1 MATARQPRSSPP
13 AAHDFVARIASWR
26 TSPSTSDYSP
36 IASVEGPLLAR
47 TDAGWSRT
55 PTEDVATWKP
65 SEAGPTTTTQTRRW
79 LVGCFAVIL
88 LAGSGW
94 RISTTGNADLGS
106 PAEIWNAAHES
117 FSASSTTVQGGH
129 LALHSE
135 QAEIAGD
142 LEDDWASPPF
152 QETIAP
158 VAPTSTTAIASLA
171 SEAAP
176 DPVPSWNVHPRPR
189 PPNADLHSRST
200 TKYLAYEN
208 HSGFHNQRKSL
219 VNALVLAQLL
229 NRTLLLPPARLGHA
243 MPWEP
248 DPKHTVVFSE
258 RCKAGLEPDKPAAT
272 NPKSHLIGLGEACDP
287 STGWTYVGWDYL
299 IEPDLLQ
306 DHALVDRWN
315 SSTEWLTSTTEGLGL
330 ATADIHTFEDTA
342 RRSYQILDSRDT
354 ALDGSFESRLE
365 LDDLRDP
372 VGIGSKRLLWFGSL
386 FSGSRLKLVGPKNKA
401 LHDETSAKM
410 ILRNEGL
417 DAISDQVRDALGSYV
432 AVHARVGDGVFKSH
446 APENMHRLFLR
457 LCTEVFGLSKAVAE
471 RLYKTSEPRRKR
483 RAGLA
488 HRAREHRAE
497 LVHPVSALFVD
508 YSDVDEVG
516 EFDRASVPSN
526 ASPLFASDEAETNN
540 SRHLVRRKPL
550 RGSPARPLAPHLRC
564 RGNLHESPHLARLN
578 TPLYIATDS
587 RRPTSDPNLAP
598 FFRWFPCTFLLGDFS
613 AATGAVNEVNVEPI
627 AELVRLAGA
636 AKTRDEAKGTT
647 PTPSQW
653 TSDWDGT
660 DLGKFLLP
668 FLEAEATRA
677 VRVLGTHQSTFSG
690 YTTTILHDNYVENGL
705 VAPWNSP

>member
-1 MATARQPRSSPP
+1 MIRFETRSARMSPCM
-13 AAHDFVARIASWR
+13 
-26 TSPSTSDYSP
+26 
-36 IASVEGPLLAR
+36 
-47 TDAGWSRT
+47 
-55 PTEDVATWKP
+55 
-65 SEAGPTTTTQTRRW
+65 
-79 LVGCFAVIL
+79 LV
-88 LAGSGW
+88 SG
-94 RISTTGNADLGS
+94 T
-106 PAEIWNAAHES
+106 
-117 FSASSTTVQGGH
+117 ASSRYARVPS
-129 LALHSE
+129 ALVRLIFKADTDTKSE
-135 QAEIAGD
+135 Q
-142 LEDDWASPPF
+142 
-152 QETIAP
+152 
-158 VAPTSTTAIASLA
+158 
-171 SEAAP
+171 
-176 DPVPSWNVHPRPR
+176 
-189 PPNADLHSRST
+189 
-200 TKYLAYEN
+200 
-208 HSGFHNQRKSL
+208 
-219 VNALVLAQLL
+219 
-229 NRTLLLPPARLGHA
+229 
-243 MPWEP
+243 
-248 DPKHTVVFSE
+248 
-258 RCKAGLEPDKPAAT
+258 
-272 NPKSHLIGLGEACDP
+272 
-287 STGWTYVGWDYL
+287 
-299 IEPDLLQ
+299 
-306 DHALVDRWN
+306 
-315 SSTEWLTSTTEGLGL
+315 
-330 ATADIHTFEDTA
+330 
-342 RRSYQILDSRDT
+342 
-354 ALDGSFESRLE
+354 
-365 LDDLRDP
+365 
-372 VGIGSKRLLWFGSL
+372 
-386 FSGSRLKLVGPKNKA
+386 
-401 LHDETSAKM
+401 
-410 ILRNEGL
+410 
-417 DAISDQVRDALGSYV
+417 
-432 AVHARVGDGVFKSH
+432 SH

-668 FLEAEATRA
+668 FLEAEASRICSLCALSLFASFEADSLSSLHQIAARA